1 MSVRH
6 PPLRNGNQM
15 PSDDDKQDGG
25 ISWRQALTTVGLA
38 LAIPSTIGVPT
49 LAGWW
54 LDKRYGTSIW
64 LIAGLC
70 LGLLG
75 AAFDIYT
82 LLKRFGQFK

>member
-1 MSVRH
+1 
-6 PPLRNGNQM
+6 M
-15 PSDDDKQDGG
+15 PSDDDKEDGG

-38 LAIPSTIGVPT
+38 LAIPSTIGVPA
-49 LAGWW
+49 LVGWW
-54 LDKRYGTSIW
+54 LDRRYGTSVW
-64 LIAGLC
+64 LILGLC

>member
-1 MSVRH
+1 
-6 PPLRNGNQM
+6 M
-15 PSDDDKQDGG
+15 PSEDEDQSGG

-38 LAIPSTIGVPT
+38 LAIPSTIGVP
-49 LAGWW
+49 AFVGWW
-54 LDKRYGTSIW
+54 LDRRFGTSFWI
-64 LIAGLC
+64 ICGLV